1 MLRNPSIETTKE
13 MKRRMLFLLKSLSS
27 LLSSLTSSRVLFSL
41 PLFSFARP
49 SEIGFSSRSSYS
61 TLLVVGFAFMPIPF
75 LSGASSSLRAF
86 SLSFSLSSSSWKSC
100 SSSSSSVERARTKS
114 HPTGRKAT
122 PRWISLE
129 TTMSSSG
136 DAQQNRNEQQR
147 GQEEQQNQRYYVFKL
162 GLTGSIGSGK
172 STVAKMFKEQLQV
185 PVFDSDAAVH
195 ELYEEGE
202 AVTKIRAIFG
212 EDVVDSETKSSID
225 RKRLGEKVVGVPE
238 EMAKLEAIVHPL
250 VEEKRRRFVE
260 ECVRSRRR
268 KEEEETSAEDA
279 ADETDVLVFDVPLLF
294 EKQLEN
300 TVDGILVVS
309 CSSETQ
315 RERVMNRTVGARMS
329 LEKFEKIREMQMPDE
344 EKRKR
349 ATWVVDTEK
358 SLEETERDIERIVD
372 EIRSSKRGSRR

>member
-86 SLSFSLSSSSWKSC
+86 SLSFSLSSSWKSCC
-100 SSSSSSVERARTKS
+100 SSSSSSVERARTTS